1 MELRLVEF
9 KPAGLVTIAEVAQI
23 FGRSTLTAKRYLK
36 DAGIDPVA
44 ALSRGDRGRPTHLFV
59 EEDVVEASTGED

>member
-1 MELRLVEF
+1 MELLDF

-36 DAGIDPVA
+36 DAGIEPVA
-44 ALSRGDRGRPTHLFV
+44 ALARGERGRPTHLFV
-59 EEDVVEASTGED
+59 EADVEEASLSED